1 MEYFSAQEVIQALL
15 QYDVG
20 LFKKKSET
28 VEHGRNCK
36 FESYAFTF
44 RQVEGWLNVRI
55 RLGDGGIE
63 SVHMDCNLESPVGQ
77 DSHPELYRLAGHI
90 LGNAGQGGGQQGER
104 QQGGGQQGEGQGERQ
119 QGKVQE
125 KTELQASG
133 VRWETGWAEEDQ
145 RVPLA
150 GVGEKAAEKKT
161 PKVFEVIGVIIG
173 LIIMG
178 YTFFGTEDG
187 GSSDPSSTGAKYG
200 YDIGLPAKKEEPR
213 CTYVYPVGLSQNL
226 SEWPVYI
233 SGSEIVS
240 DGWEGALE
248 GGYFNFTLRN
258 ESDVDINMA
267 EIHWIVFDENGFV
280 LTDSWGNRERSG
292 TVEAN
297 LPAGSGASKGFNAEI
312 GHDDFIGIRY
322 YACIAYSVTD
332 FNGTVYYNECYQTWA
347 DAFAGGKIN

>member
-55 RLGDGGIE
+55 RLGDGSIE

-90 LGNAGQGGGQQGER
+90 LGNAGQGGGQ
-104 QQGGGQQGEGQGERQ
+104 QGERQ